1 VVLHWVVIKAKEE
14 RVNRSVSN
22 WKIWLDWMIT
32 LNLDRPILIK
42 RLDLIIHVICLLVVG
57 SVLRLDMT
65 MVIVFVSD
73 EGMNQVI
80 YFGFSCFKLGHY
92 SLILNLMLLKNNK
105 YVTNFLCKLN
115 VKIAVEQ
122 LIVYMCVSKCIITW
136 T

>member
-73 EGMNQVI
+73 ECMNQVI
-80 YFGFSCFKLGHY
+80 YFGFSCFKLGHH
-92 SLILNLMLLKNNK
+92 SFILNLML
-105 YVTNFLCKLN
+105 
-115 VKIAVEQ
+115 
-122 LIVYMCVSKCIITW
+122 
-136 T
+136 

>member
-32 LNLDRPILIK
+32 LNLYRPILIK

-65 MVIVFVSD
+65 MVIVVVSY
-73 EGMNQVI
+73 EGMNQII

-122 LIVYMCVSKCIITW
+122 LIVYMCVLKCIITW